1 MLDKFIEPT
10 INRKIIITEAIYTNP
25 GINLERLAKLTSIN
39 LQSTRRLLKE
49 LLNDSQLSLTK
60 QNKQYYIDP
69 EQDLVAYHTNLYQ
82 QSPFLTFL
90 YFVLTNHNQNV
101 SVTNISFVLN
111 RSVSSVYETRR
122 FTQQVLKHFDLTIHK
137 NMVTGNELNQ
147 RLLISLLITKYHFD
161 AAESDAST
169 QFNNNLLTQ
178 LTREQFQ
185 TNELLPENNRFL
197 LNLINI
203 GFKRSKY
210 SHNLPNL
217 ALINHFQQTQFM
229 HRVKNV
235 INNYRQQIHLSS
247 SLNSHDYQ
255 YFTYVFFIASPFI
268 YSDDLYQLIL
278 NFPVYN
284 QIQQRLTSFSPLGY
298 SLSPSSVQS
307 LITDIF
313 RHTFVGRFYFN
324 NHSVYEEIKTMNAE
338 LSPVLLQWTSNLLKE
353 AFHAALNTYFVHKTA
368 LIIQSLLVSQFDY
381 KLDIL
386 VASNNL
392 AIIDN
397 LKIIINTLPTDS
409 FRLINNHQASQC
421 VDYHHH
427 DLVIITDSR
436 AAFPT
441 ESITN
446 YHPNQ
451 IMILQINQADL
462 LLFKNQLINLYEQR
476 KTARFKN
483 QLAKLSI

>member
-1 MLDKFIEPT
+1 
-10 INRKIIITEAIYTNP
+10 
-25 GINLERLAKLTSIN
+25 
-39 LQSTRRLLKE
+39 
-49 LLNDSQLSLTK
+49 
-60 QNKQYYIDP
+60 
-69 EQDLVAYHTNLYQ
+69 
-82 QSPFLTFL
+82 
-90 YFVLTNHNQNV
+90 
-101 SVTNISFVLN
+101 
-111 RSVSSVYETRR
+111 
-122 FTQQVLKHFDLTIHK
+122 
-137 NMVTGNELNQ
+137 
-147 RLLISLLITKYHFD
+147 
-161 AAESDAST
+161 
-169 QFNNNLLTQ
+169 
-178 LTREQFQ
+178 
-185 TNELLPENNRFL
+185 
-197 LNLINI
+197 
-203 GFKRSKY
+203 
-210 SHNLPNL
+210 
-217 ALINHFQQTQFM
+217 
-229 HRVKNV
+229 
-235 INNYRQQIHLSS
+235 
-247 SLNSHDYQ
+247 
-255 YFTYVFFIASPFI
+255 
-268 YSDDLYQLIL
+268 
-278 NFPVYN
+278 
-284 QIQQRLTSFSPLGY
+284 
-298 SLSPSSVQS
+298 
-307 LITDIF
+307 
-313 RHTFVGRFYFN
+313 
-324 NHSVYEEIKTMNAE
+324 MNAE